1 MLLAGERVH
10 QEEDLQMK
18 QKFKERLSR
27 GVRFGV
33 GVAALSCLPLTG
45 LEANTGTGPVVR
57 LFPTT
62 VLEDIRETGMVA
74 EEMESNLQAVIER
87 LDLQQQLYTDSLCQG
102 ADGDEGCA
110 QIAKQLG
117 ATYLEML
124 NLMSERLPEME
135 RAVESTR
142 SSLEVRLRKELGQ
155 KTTPTSLQDALL
167 GKASAMTASGSRQ
180 ALRGRSG
187 VRLSDRFNQ
196 YYNLV
201 ATQRGGPS
209 SSLAVVA
216 ADIYLD
222 MEEASRL
229 IAATQEE
236 IGRAAL
242 MEQLNQ
248 SFGLIT
254 PEMAAVVG
262 GVKAILFGE
271 SGAEVPIPDAP
282 VLAGQG
288 EFVSPLEM

>member
-1 MLLAGERVH
+1 
-10 QEEDLQMK
+10 MK
-18 QKFKERLSR
+18 HTFAKGLRR
-27 GVRFGV
+27 GIRNAMACAVI
-33 GVAALSCLPLTG
+33 VAAPIAGVQASTG
-45 LEANTGTGPVVR
+45 SGPVVR

-74 EEMESNLQAVIER
+74 EEMETNLQAVIER

-142 SSLEVRLRKELGQ
+142 SSLETRLRQELGQ
-155 KTTPTSLQDALL
+155 KTTPTTLQDALL

-236 IGRAAL
+236 IGRASL

-271 SGAEVPIPDAP
+271 SGTEVPIPDAP
-282 VLAGQG
+282 VIAGQS
-288 EFVSPLEM
+288 EFISPLEM

>member
-1 MLLAGERVH
+1 
-10 QEEDLQMK
+10 MK
-18 QKFKERLSR
+18 DRPKERLVCR
-27 GVRFGV
+27 VRAGIL
-33 GVAALSCLPLTG
+33 VAALSCLPLAG

-62 VLEDIRETGMVA
+62 VLEDIRETGLVA
-74 EEMESNLQAVIER
+74 EEMETNLQAVIER

-102 ADGDEGCA
+102 ADGDEGCG

-142 SSLEVRLRKELGQ
+142 SSLEDRLRKELGQ

-196 YYNLV
+196 YYKLV

-209 SSLAVVA
+209 SSPAVVA

-236 IGRAAL
+236 IGRASL